1 MTTITKTPEEARS
14 QIVSMV
20 RDFVRREVEPA
31 AIEHDAEDTVP
42 YALIDRMKELGLFG
56 INVPE
61 EYGGMGLDYTTFAM
75 IFEEIS
81 KGYMALTG
89 ALGTHHILTYVL
101 THYGNQEQRDRFLP
115 RLASGQIRGG
125 LALTEPGGGSD
136 VGALQTRAVKD
147 GEEYVVN
154 GSKMFITNAESGDAF
169 CLLARTAP
177 DPTIK
182 HRGLS
187 AFVIEKDGTPGF
199 KVGRHLDK
207 LGYRGLDTCEL
218 FFEDFRIPAENLIG
232 GAENDGFGQVMSG
245 LETGRINVGARAVGV
260 AQAALDASMRY
271 IQQRESFGVPI
282 SQHQAIQLKIADMA
296 TKIQA
301 ARLLV
306 YDAAAKKDS
315 GERIDLESGMAK
327 LFASEVCGEVS
338 MEAMRIHGGY
348 GYTKDFPVERYY
360 RDAPLMIIG
369 EGTNEIMRLV
379 IARQLLRRPEYQL

>member
-1 MTTITKTPEEARS
+1 
-14 QIVSMV
+14 
-20 RDFVRREVEPA
+20 
-31 AIEHDAEDTVP
+31 
-42 YALIDRMKELGLFG
+42 
-56 INVPE
+56 
-61 EYGGMGLDYTTFAM
+61 M

-101 THYGNQEQRDRFLP
+101 THYGTQEQRDRFLP
-115 RLASGQIRGG
+115 RLASGRMRGG
-125 LALTEPGGGSD
+125 LAPHRAWRRQRRGRPGDPRGQGRRGVRGQRLQD
-136 VGALQTRAVKD
+136 VHHQRRLRRRLLPAGPHQSRRLPEAPRASPPSS
-147 GEEYVVN
+147 
-154 GSKMFITNAESGDAF
+154 SK
-169 CLLARTAP
+169 RTAAP
-177 DPTIK
+177 ASRWAVTWT
-182 HRGLS
+182 S
-187 AFVIEKDGTPGF
+187 WATAA
-199 KVGRHLDK
+199 
-207 LGYRGLDTCEL
+207 LDTCEL
-218 FFEDFRIPAENLIG
+218 FFEDFRIPADNLIG
-232 GAENDGFGQVMSG
+232 GAENAGFGQVMSG

-271 IQQRESFGVPI
+271 IQQRETFGVPI

>member
-1 MTTITKTPEEARS
+1 M
-14 QIVSMV
+14 
-20 RDFVRREVEPA
+20 
-31 AIEHDAEDTVP
+31 
-42 YALIDRMKELGLFG
+42 
-56 INVPE
+56 
-61 EYGGMGLDYTTFAM
+61 
-75 IFEEIS
+75 
-81 KGYMALTG
+81 
-89 ALGTHHILTYVL
+89 
-101 THYGNQEQRDRFLP
+101 
-115 RLASGQIRGG
+115 
-125 LALTEPGGGSD
+125 
-136 VGALQTRAVKD
+136 
-147 GEEYVVN
+147 
-154 GSKMFITNAESGDAF
+154 
-169 CLLARTAP
+169 
-177 DPTIK
+177 
-182 HRGLS
+182 
-187 AFVIEKDGTPGF
+187 
-199 KVGRHLDK
+199 GRHLDK

-232 GAENDGFGQVMSG
+232 GEENVGFGQVMSG

-271 IQQRESFGVPI
+271 IQQRETFGVPI

-306 YDAAAKKDS
+306 YDAATKKDS

-327 LFASEVCGEVS
+327 LFASEVCGEVA

>member
-1 MTTITKTPEEARS
+1 MTAAIAPTPVEARS

-31 AIEHDAEDTVP
+31 AAEHDAEDTVP

-89 ALGTHHILTYVL
+89 TIGTHHILTYVL
-101 THYGNQEQRDRFLP
+101 THYGTAAQRERFLP
-115 RLASGQIRGG
+115 RLASGAMRGG

-169 CLLARTAP
+169 CLLARTNP
-177 DPTIK
+177 DAALK

-187 AFVIEKDGTPGF
+187 AFVIEKGDPGF

-207 LGYRGLDTCEL
+207 LGYRGPETCEL
-218 FFEDFRIPAENLIG
+218 FFEDFRIPADNLIG
-232 GAENDGFGQVMSG
+232 DAEGAGFGQVMSG

-260 AQAALDASMRY
+260 AQAALEASMRY
-271 IQQRESFGVPI
+271 IQQRETFGVPI

-306 YDAAAKKDS
+306 YDAAGKKDS

-327 LFASEVCGEVS
+327 LFASEVCGEVA

-379 IARQLLRRPEYQL
+379 IARQLLRRAEYQV